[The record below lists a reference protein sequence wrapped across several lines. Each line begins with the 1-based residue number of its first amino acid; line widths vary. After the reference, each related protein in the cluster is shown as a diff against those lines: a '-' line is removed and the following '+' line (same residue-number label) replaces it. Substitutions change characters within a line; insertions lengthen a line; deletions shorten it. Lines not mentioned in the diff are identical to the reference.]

1 MKTPVIM
8 ILGRGLWVR
17 DGGGW
22 ARTEWVPRALRPGLR
37 DAVLLYEPDGL
48 GHQAVEVPRVSRAVF
63 ASLEK
68 VRQEF
73 PVVGSE
79 ALGWGI
85 EPPEP
90 AAGGAYSTL
99 LHFELTPGL
108 LDLTAEAGPRAA
120 WSAFTVAAACLPARD
135 RAARTRCVL
144 FLLPG
149 FVALAAAGA
158 GKRSFRS
165 WPAPLSERDWGALAF
180 LLGELDPRAPVAMAE
195 AELRRGPVTI
205 VAEGD
210 SGRACPFWGD
220 LEGSGRVEAVLDLD
234 ALAECAAR
242 LPGSHPA
249 NLLEAFPRPY
259 YLDRVLVAAG
269 ATGLATAAFLA
280 VLALMVQRAARAESA
295 VARDRAAALAAEV
308 ATLEHNRAEME
319 ELRREVPEAG
329 ETPAG
334 DRGSALRRLVDAVPD
349 SLTLTALSIGQDEA
363 FRIEGLVTGPDFD
376 AEGTRRLLARSGFA
390 PQAQGGWAFDAAT
403 GRLSV
408 RGSLGKALP

>member
-1 MKTPVIM
+1 MKPNVVM
-8 ILGRGLWVR
+8 ILGRGLWAR
-17 DGGGW
+17 GEDGW
-22 ARTEWVPRALRPGLR
+22 ARTEWSARAGRPAVGE
-37 DAVLLYEPDGL
+37 AVLVYEPDGL
-48 GHQAVEVPRVSRAVF
+48 GHQVVEAPKASRAVF

-108 LDLTAEAGPRAA
+108 LDLTAEVGPRAA

-149 FVALAAAGA
+149 FVALAASGA

-165 WPAPLSERDWGALAF
+165 WAAPLSERDWGALAF

-195 AELRRGPVTI
+195 AELRRGPITV
-205 VAEGD
+205 VAEGE
-210 SGRACPFWGD
+210 SGRSCPFWAD
-220 LEGSGRVEAVLDLD
+220 LEGSGRIEAVLDLD
-234 ALAECAAR
+234 ALAECAVR
-242 LPGSHPA
+242 LPASHPA
-249 NLLEAFPRPY
+249 NLLESFPRPY
-259 YLDRVLVAAG
+259 NLDRLLVAAG

-280 VLALMVQRAARAESA
+280 FLALMAQRAARAESA
-295 VARDRAAALAAEV
+295 VARDGAAALAAEV

-329 ETPAG
+329 ETPGGGRAQ
-334 DRGSALRRLVDAVPD
+334 ALRSLAEAVPD
-349 SLTLTALSIGQDEA
+349 SVTLTALSIGRDEA
-363 FRIEGLVTGPDFD
+363 FRLEGLVNVPDFD
-376 AEGTRRLLARSGFA
+376 AEAARRQLAHSGFA
-390 PQAQGGWAFDAAT
+390 PDAQGGWAFDAVT
-403 GRLSV
+403 GRLSIH
-408 RGSLGKALP
+408 GILGKALP

>member
-1 MKTPVIM
+1 MKPNVVM
-8 ILGRGLWVR
+8 ILGRGRWVR
-17 DGGGW
+17 GEDGW
-22 ARTEWVPRALRPGLR
+22 ARTEWSARGGRPAVGE
-37 DAVLLYEPDGL
+37 AVLVYEPDGL
-48 GHQAVEVPRVSRAVF
+48 GHQVVEAPKASRAVF

-135 RAARTRCVL
+135 RGARTRCVL

-195 AELRRGPVTI
+195 AELRRGPLTI

-210 SGRACPFWGD
+210 SGRACPFWSD
-220 LEGSGRVEAVLDLD
+220 LEGSGRIEAVLDLD
-234 ALAECAAR
+234 AFAECAAR

-259 YLDRVLVAAG
+259 NLDRVLVAAG
-269 ATGLATAAFLA
+269 ATGLATAALLA
-280 VLALMVQRAARAESA
+280 SLALLVQRAARAESA
-295 VARDRAAALAAEV
+295 VARDRAAALATEV
-308 ATLEHNRAEME
+308 ATLEHNRAQME

-334 DRGSALRRLVDAVPD
+334 GRGSALRRLVDAVPD
-349 SLTLTALSIGQDEA
+349 SMTLTALSIGRDEA
-363 FRIEGLVTGPDFD
+363 FRIEGLVNVPEFD
-376 AEGTRRLLARSGFA
+376 AEAARRQFAHSGFV
-390 PQAQGGWAFDAAT
+390 PETPGGWAFDAAT
-403 GRLSV
+403 GRLSIH
-408 RGSLGKALP
+408 GILGKALP